1 MDTGNLCVLH
11 IHKHTPGDTTSLMH
25 GHGPTQRALL
35 CPLNN
40 AFFLALTVPLL
51 LGAATAWLHGG
62 WE

>member
-1 MDTGNLCVLH
+1 MR
-11 IHKHTPGDTTSLMH
+11 

-40 AFFLALTVPLL
+40 TFFLALTVPLL